1 MIITSRSN
9 QLVKNIL
16 SLREKK
22 YRRERGEYVVEGLK
36 PVREAVASGRAV
48 RLIVV
53 SESYRGELFLPDLV
67 QIVSDSVFE
76 KLSEEV
82 TPQGILAVLAL
93 EEEKLVPPAGNC
105 LLLDGISDPGNL
117 GTILRT
123 ANAAGYGDIYLRSCA
138 DPFSPKC
145 VRAAM
150 SGIFF
155 VRLHIGE
162 DEALSVALE
171 GVPLIC
177 ADMGGEDVFSFG
189 APDRFCLVIGNEGR
203 GVSDEVRAACAQTV
217 CIPMR
222 PSCESLNA
230 AVSAGILMYEL
241 AHGREHTRK

>member
-123 ANAAGYGDIYLRSCA
+123 ANAAGFEDIYLIGCA
-138 DPFSPKC
+138 DAYSPKC
-145 VRAAM
+145 VRASM

-155 VRLHIGE
+155 VRVRSGAAE
-162 DEALSVALE
+162 EVLSVLSDI
-171 GVPLIC
+171 PLLC
-177 ADMGGEDVFSFG
+177 ADMDGEDVFSFE
-189 APDRFCLVIGNEGR
+189 PPQRFCLVIGNEAN
-203 GVSDEVRAACAQTV
+203 GVSERVRSACSQTV
-217 CIPMR
+217 KIPMR
-222 PSCESLNA
+222 ETCESLNA
-230 AVSAGILMYEL
+230 GVSAGILMYVL
-241 AHGREHTRK
+241 SRR